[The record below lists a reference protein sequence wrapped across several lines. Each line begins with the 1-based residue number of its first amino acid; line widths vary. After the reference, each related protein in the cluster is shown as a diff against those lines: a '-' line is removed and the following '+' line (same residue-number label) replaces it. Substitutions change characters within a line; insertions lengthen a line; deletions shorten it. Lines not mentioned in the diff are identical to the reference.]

1 MSKENNS
8 WISKNMEKCHPSA
21 RAVIGFLMYT
31 GLLVF
36 AFYILIVGPIK
47 DLVKNETTFTESL
60 QKISGK
66 SLKQD
71 FLINNSNSIR
81 FGFGLKEINQQKIEN
96 FHPQS

>member
-31 GLLVF
+31 GLLLF

-66 SLKQD
+66 SLKQY
-71 FLINNSNSIR
+71 FLIITSSSIR
-81 FGFGLKEINQQKIEN
+81 LGFGY
-96 FHPQS
+96 

>member
-31 GLLVF
+31 GLLLF

-71 FLINNSNSIR
+71 FLIINSSSIR
-81 FGFGLKEINQQKIEN
+81 LGFG
-96 FHPQS
+96 

>member
-1 MSKENNS
+1 MKSPYQQNMSPP
-8 WISKNMEKCHPSA
+8 WISKQMEKCHPSA

-36 AFYILIVGPIK
+36 AFYILIVGPIN

-66 SLKQD
+66 IVVFLSLKPD
-71 FLINNSNSIR
+71 FLIINSNSIR
-81 FGFGLKEINQQKIEN
+81 F
-96 FHPQS
+96 

>member
-31 GLLVF
+31 GLLLF

-66 SLKQD
+66 SLKQY
-71 FLINNSNSIR
+71 FIIINSSSIKL
-81 FGFGLKEINQQKIEN
+81 GFG
-96 FHPQS
+96 

>member
-1 MSKENNS
+1 MSKENDT

-66 SLKQD
+66 SLKQYI
-71 FLINNSNSIR
+71 LIINSNSIR
-81 FGFGLKEINQQKIEN
+81 FGFGIPNMYMSPLFLKLSSI
-96 FHPQS
+96 